1 MPSFPV
7 FLGAE
12 RPIHER
18 KSAMFNDASAAT
30 IPESVPSA
38 EPTPPLDREPVP
50 EPEPLEQPV
59 PEQPAEVTEENSQ
72 EQAT

>member
-1 MPSFPV
+1 
-7 FLGAE
+7 
-12 RPIHER
+12 
-18 KSAMFNDASAAT
+18 MFNDASAAT

>member
-1 MPSFPV
+1 MPRLPV

-18 KSAMFNDASAAT
+18 KPAMFNDESAAT
-30 IPESVPSA
+30 MPESVPST
-38 EPTPPLDREPVP
+38 EPTPPLDQEPVP

-59 PEQPAEVTEENSQ
+59 PEQPAEVAEESSQ